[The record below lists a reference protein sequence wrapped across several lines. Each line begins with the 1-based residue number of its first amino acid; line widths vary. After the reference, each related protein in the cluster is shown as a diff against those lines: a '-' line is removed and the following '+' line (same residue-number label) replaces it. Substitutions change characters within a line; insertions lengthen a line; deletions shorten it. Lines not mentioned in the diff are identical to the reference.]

1 MEQLPPKNGRLVD
14 HDDVKYVS
22 RLSTILV
29 ATIEE
34 AKDRISQI
42 EYIFCNQLYPNV
54 QSKYKNS
61 QEVYLEAKKQ
71 AEEGWKEKEIDLL
84 LRIEK
89 LEREK
94 QGTAVENQSLK
105 LEKDKLMAEL
115 KNMMKSIA
123 ESGNEQGRISLLE
136 EKLASKSAEVD
147 EGVEMSNR
155 LIRMVQT
162 KSTMIVEQSK
172 QLKEYEEKSNS
183 LVRKVEGL
191 EGKVESLVKEMGEK
205 DVEIARQKKLIAE
218 METGS
223 GVFKSTIVN
232 EEKFAEAEVE
242 KMKLKE
248 ELRCMEEKI
257 NELER
262 NLNDKTREVEQER
275 VLQEEL
281 REQVHKQADTISLKS
296 LREELA
302 CGEDERVKQKFIVQ
316 IRDLEE
322 KVKELQNNSSRTD
335 NETKLEQLL
344 KQIQAKDAELL
355 DEKEKKR
362 DLIDAYKRL
371 KSQYNYLRE
380 KCGLIS
386 ENVLHQTKLK
396 DGDDS
401 LKHHNS
407 PQTSPD
413 LMTKGLDNST
423 FPLKVKAEKIEHG
436 FNDELEFNTLRKA
449 VPNSRFQCPPPS
461 SAAQNRPPTVKP
473 ATISGVKRPA
483 SGWIETRPGQS
494 KRGADPR
501 DDFLSTPLENLRA
514 NNLIKAIKQE
524 EAKDIDIPAEL
535 DANPPHDS
543 SDDETQNMNVVDPG
557 PGNQDPAPAK
567 NSFKYVETVRK
578 KADRENLK
586 GVECK
591 QCKKFYDAVL
601 PEEGGG
607 NNQNVR
613 CEHHE
618 GVSRHRYRYVP
629 PSTPDGF
636 WNIGFESEM

>member
-191 EGKVESLVKEMGEK
+191 EGKVESLVKE
-205 DVEIARQKKLIAE
+205 
-218 METGS
+218 TGS

-262 NLNDKTREVEQER
+262 NLNDKTREVEQ
-275 VLQEEL
+275 
-281 REQVHKQADTISLKS
+281 
-296 LREELA
+296 
-302 CGEDERVKQKFIVQ
+302 EDERVKQKFIVQ

-449 VPNSRFQCPPPS
+449 VPNSRFQS
-461 SAAQNRPPTVKP
+461 QNRPPTVKP

-543 SDDETQNMNVVDPG
+543 SDDETQNMN
-557 PGNQDPAPAK
+557 QDPAPAK